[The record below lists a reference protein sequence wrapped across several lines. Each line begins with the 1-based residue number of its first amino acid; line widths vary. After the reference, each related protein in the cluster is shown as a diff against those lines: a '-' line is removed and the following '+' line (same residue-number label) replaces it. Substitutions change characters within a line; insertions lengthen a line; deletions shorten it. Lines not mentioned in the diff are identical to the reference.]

1 MTEPTIFQGPT
12 NRALLLT
19 RLPRLPDPRDNAG
32 SSSFLARARETNLLV
47 RMRWSFAP
55 HWTLTADGGISNA
68 RRDRRLSMLSQFDPV
83 AGTGILTVQAANG
96 QLYRNFDLRAD
107 VSGSIDIGPFRHE
120 LIFGV
125 STQRSRQYF
134 APPLIAAGFL
144 NPGGCIALGLGSRC
158 IQSAFDPI
166 VLRDVNFAAD
176 LPYDPT
182 RDTKNVDSGL
192 YLFDRIGVGGASRD
206 RFQLIAGARQSRYV
220 QFVAAAPD
228 QWKHNFAAHPLTVS
242 AAVIYQPVPDVS
254 LYASYI
260 EGIESEPQAPNLT
273 INAGQILP
281 PGRSRQKE
289 IGAKVRP
296 TRALLLNLAYFDIDR
311 RLTYVN
317 SSDRFV
323 NDGIGHYRGLEAGLT
338 GDITPNL
345 SVIGSAML
353 LDAREDVPGDPVI
366 DGKRVENSA
375 RWQESLFGEYRF
387 AGRLVGAGVNAGLS
401 FTGKRS
407 INPENTLFVPGYTTV
422 DVGGFY
428 GMRIAGVPVT
438 AHLNA
443 VNLLAKRYVASTG
456 SNLIAMGIPR
466 SIRLTL
472 TARLF

>member
-1 MTEPTIFQGPT
+1 M
-12 NRALLLT
+12 
-19 RLPRLPDPRDNAG
+19 
-32 SSSFLARARETNLLV
+32 
-47 RMRWSFAP
+47 
-55 HWTLTADGGISNA
+55 
-68 RRDRRLSMLSQFDPV
+68 
-83 AGTGILTVQAANG
+83 
-96 QLYRNFDLRAD
+96 
-107 VSGSIDIGPFRHE
+107 
-120 LIFGV
+120 
-125 STQRSRQYF
+125 
-134 APPLIAAGFL
+134 
-144 NPGGCIALGLGSRC
+144 
-158 IQSAFDPI
+158 
-166 VLRDVNFAAD
+166 LRDVNFAGE

-182 RDTKNVDSGL
+182 RDTKNVDGGL
-192 YLFDRIGVGGASRD
+192 YLFDRVGFGGASRD
-206 RFQLIAGARQSRYV
+206 RLQLIAGARQSWYS
-220 QFVAAAPD
+220 QFVATAPGE
-228 QWKHNFAAHPLTVS
+228 WKRDFTAHPLTVS
-242 AAVIYQPVPDVS
+242 AAVIYRPVPDAS

-260 EGIESEPQAPNLT
+260 EGIESQPPAPNLT

-289 IGAKVRP
+289 IGAKFRP

-323 NDGIGHYRGLEAGLT
+323 NDGTGHYRGIEAGLS
-338 GDITPNL
+338 GDITSNL

-375 RWQESLFGEYRF
+375 PRQGSLFGEYRF
-387 AGRLVGAGVNAGLS
+387 AGRLAGAGLNAGLS

-407 INPENTLFVPGYTTV
+407 INPENTLFVPGYTTL
-422 DVGGFY
+422 DIGGFY
-428 GMRIAGVPVT
+428 AMRIAGVPVT

-443 VNLLAKRYVASTG
+443 VNLMAKRYVASTG